1 MPVVGFQPRATNL
14 PKAAFQNNDIEIL
27 KLRLNDY
34 INTCAI
40 VSKIFQSLIP
50 NLVIPLPNSNFS
62 YVIELYFY
70 CFSIYPYV
78 SRHINEIS
86 FY

>member
-34 INTCAI
+34 ITTCAI
-40 VSKIFQSLIP
+40 VSKIFESLIP
-50 NLVIPLPNSNFS
+50 NVVIDD
-62 YVIELYFY
+62 
-70 CFSIYPYV
+70 
-78 SRHINEIS
+78 
-86 FY
+86 